1 MNVWTLVIGVAVILV
16 IWFIAKRFYF
26 DPAERQQDAAVK
38 EAMTKQAQ
46 KRDGRVELSGRQP
59 MLHVPT
65 KHGDIQL
72 SFLISTDETFREH
85 TYARFKLEQFAGKD
99 FAALLRSDN
108 LLLKPLPIGT
118 RVDLADERFNEQ
130 FVVTGN
136 DPEFVAKVLN
146 TEIRDKLRASLL
158 QVSFGRRTDSSL
170 LDRERG
176 WLSVHTQFLKTGD
189 VIFDLLLE
197 AAILFQTRFAALAT
211 ETQKQSSAGE

>member
-26 DPAERQQDAAVK
+26 DPADREQNAAVK

-46 KRDGRVELSGRQP
+46 KREGRVELGGRQP

-65 KHGDIQL
+65 KHGAIQL
-72 SFLISTDETFREH
+72 SLLTSTDETFREH
-85 TYARFKLEQFAGKD
+85 TYARFKLQQFANKD
-99 FAALLRSDN
+99 FAVLLRSDN

-118 RVDLADERFNEQ
+118 RVDLADEQFDEQ

-136 DPEFVAKVLN
+136 DPEFVAKLLN
-146 TEIRDKLRASLL
+146 MEIRDKLRASSL

-176 WLSVHTQFLKTGD
+176 WLSVHTQFLKTSD
-189 VIFDLLLE
+189 AMFDSLIE
-197 AAILFQTRFAALAT
+197 TAILFQARFAAL
-211 ETQKQSSAGE
+211 SG

>member
-16 IWFIAKRFYF
+16 TWFIAKHFYF
-26 DPAERQQDAAVK
+26 DPAEREQNAAVE

-46 KRDGRVELSGRQP
+46 KRDGRVELNGRQP
-59 MLHVPT
+59 TLHVPS
-65 KHGDIQL
+65 KHVDIQL
-72 SFLISTDETFREH
+72 SLLTSTDETFREH
-85 TYARFKLEQFAGKD
+85 TYARFKLEQFADKD
-99 FAALLRSDN
+99 FAVLLRSDN

-118 RVDLADERFNEQ
+118 RVDLADELFNKH

-136 DPEFVAKVLN
+136 DPAFVTKVLN
-146 TEIRDKLRASLL
+146 TEICDKLCTSSL

-189 VIFDLLLE
+189 EIFDSLIE
-197 AAILFQTRFAALAT
+197 TAILFQARFAALAA
-211 ETQKQSSAGE
+211 ETQRQ

>member
-1 MNVWTLVIGVAVILV
+1 MNVWTLVIGVAVILI

-26 DPAERQQDAAVK
+26 DPAEREQDAAVK
-38 EAMTKQAQ
+38 EAMEKQAQ
-46 KRDGRVELSGRQP
+46 KRDGKVELNGRQP
-59 MLHVPT
+59 VLHVPT

-72 SFLISTDETFREH
+72 SLLTSTDETFREH
-85 TYARFKLEQFAGKD
+85 TYARFKLEQFADKN

-118 RVDLADERFNEQ
+118 RVNLADEQFNQQ

-146 TEIRDKLRASLL
+146 TEIRDKLRASSL

-170 LDRERG
+170 LDRERD
-176 WLSVHTQFLKTGD
+176 WLSVHTQFLKTSD
-189 VIFDLLLE
+189 VIFDSLIE
-197 AAILFQTRFAALAT
+197 TAILFQARFAALAA
-211 ETQKQSSAGE
+211 ETQKQA

>member
-26 DPAERQQDAAVK
+26 DPAEREQNAAVK
-38 EAMTKQAQ
+38 AAMTKQAQ
-46 KRDGRVELSGRQP
+46 KRDGRVELGGRQP

-72 SFLISTDETFREH
+72 SLLTSTDETFKEH
-85 TYARFKLEQFAGKD
+85 TYARFKQEQFADKG
-99 FAALLRSDN
+99 FAVLLRSDS

-118 RVDLADERFNEQ
+118 RVDLADEQFDEQ

-136 DPEFVAKVLN
+136 DSEFVAKILN
-146 TEIRDKLRASLL
+146 TEIRDKLRTSSV
-158 QVSFGRRTDSSL
+158 QVSFGRRTDSLL

-189 VIFDLLLE
+189 VIFDSLIE
-197 AAILFQTRFAALAT
+197 TAILFQARFAALAA
-211 ETQKQSSAGE
+211 ETKKQS

>member
-1 MNVWTLVIGVAVILV
+1 MSVWTLVIGVAVILV

-26 DPAERQQDAAVK
+26 DPAEREQSAAVK

-46 KRDGRVELSGRQP
+46 KRDGRVELGGRQP
-59 MLHVPT
+59 VLHMST

-72 SFLISTDETFREH
+72 SLLTSTDETFREH
-85 TYARFKLEQFAGKD
+85 TYARFRLEQFADKD
-99 FAALLRSDN
+99 FAVLLRSDN

-118 RVDLADERFNEQ
+118 RVDLADEQFDKQ

-146 TEIRDKLRASLL
+146 TEIRDKLRASSL
-158 QVSFGRRTDSSL
+158 QISFGRRTDSSL

-176 WLSVHTQFLKTGD
+176 WLSVHTQFLKTSD
-189 VIFDLLLE
+189 VIFDSLIE
-197 AAILFQTRFAALAT
+197 TAILFQARFAAL
-211 ETQKQSSAGE
+211 SG